1 MDVTSQILAHSD
13 KLAAFAR
20 RDETRDLGSAV
31 RRNPRRGTASRARRI
46 TDAAMLATLVVV
58 GLLIAGL
65 FFETIGVTG
74 ILITLVAMGAAILAI
89 GLRPRAASR
98 PVPAYREDMPNNAV
112 VQRLGTLLGRHRAG
126 LPAPAGQRVDAM
138 VRQLPLLE
146 KQLSGLDPLDPLAQD
161 ARRLV
166 GEHIPELID
175 RYWRVPEQYRR
186 ERDGEGMSMDDRLV
200 SGLDAARVALDDL
213 ERRLSRQD
221 IDGFQTQ
228 SRFLESRYKDG
239 ELGGGA

>member
-1 MDVTSQILAHSD
+1 MDFSSQLLAHSD
-13 KLAAFAR
+13 KLDAFAR
-20 RDETRDLGSAV
+20 RDEGRDLGSAV
-31 RRNPRRGTASRARRI
+31 RPKAKRGTAARARRI
-46 TDAAMLATLVVV
+46 TDTAMIIVLLVV
-58 GLLIAGL
+58 GLLVAGL
-65 FFETIGVTG
+65 FVDTIGTTG
-74 ILITLVAMGAAILAI
+74 LFIAVGAMLAAILAI
-89 GLRPRAASR
+89 GFWPRAATK
-98 PVPAYREDMPNNAV
+98 PVPPYREDMPNDAV
-112 VQRLGTLLGRHRAG
+112 VQRLQRLLGRHRGG
-126 LPAPAGQRVDAM
+126 LPPAAGQRVDAM
-138 VRQLPLLE
+138 FRQLPLLE
-146 KQLSGLDPLDPLAQD
+146 KQLAPLDPLDPLAQD

-175 RYWRVPEQYRR
+175 RYERVPQQYRR

-221 IDGFQTQ
+221 MDGLQTQ